1 MARKGSQKVRTG
13 CLTCKFRKI
22 KCDERKPD
30 CLRCAASG
38 RPCDGY
44 AVPRNELRRHQLQP
58 IPIFSDNRRRAEN
71 RAIQFFSEMVG
82 PNLSGPTEPYFWTH
96 LVLQSSTCE
105 PAVRHSLIAI
115 SSLYEDISKARTNE
129 FFSRVDPLHLNSLA
143 LTHYNAAI
151 KELVNITDQG
161 LVLLIC
167 VLFICIELLQSD
179 RDAALRHYRYGN
191 AILDLFD
198 PEDTSWVCQWL
209 RPQFHRLQ
217 TLHHFFGDRSESSG
231 KHDML
236 RKTPVFFST
245 LKEAEENMDDIFNQS
260 FQLVRRGARY
270 RVGGQQHEQPGPDL
284 LEEQRRLRRLLNVW
298 YTVFNNLEA
307 KSNCQPASITA
318 VQRAY
323 LLSKYRL
330 CRIWAAMVFS
340 PSEMDYDKYEDDYRR
355 MVEDLG
361 QAADERTRS
370 RSRNNFEFEM
380 GFLVPIFF
388 MTIKCRYLD
397 LRVQA
402 LHYLKV
408 LAAPREALWEKEGMY
423 ALARR
428 IIEIEHELLLDTDGK
443 PPATLSSTFRELPP
457 DEKRVVHVVTG
468 LTGEHSNE
476 FYGHQVQGRN
486 VVFVLK
492 SPDNGV
498 LFRPDVL
505 GEEPVPLPAWSPEA
519 TKREV
524 LARGARI

>member
-1 MARKGSQKVRTG
+1 M
-13 CLTCKFRKI
+13 
-22 KCDERKPD
+22 
-30 CLRCAASG
+30 
-38 RPCDGY
+38 
-44 AVPRNELRRHQLQP
+44 
-58 IPIFSDNRRRAEN
+58 RAEN

-115 SSLYEDISKARTNE
+115 SSLYEDISKARTNGT
-129 FFSRVDPLHLNSLA
+129 SSKVNQLHLNSLA

-151 KELVNITDQG
+151 KELIIIKDQG

-167 VLFICIELLQSD
+167 VLFICIELLQLD
-179 RDAALRHYRYGN
+179 RDAALRHYRHGN
-191 AILDLFD
+191 SILDLFD
-198 PEDTSWVCQWL
+198 PQDTSWVCEWL

-217 TLHHFFGDRSESSG
+217 TLHHFFGDRFESFG
-231 KHDML
+231 QHDTL
-236 RKTPVFFST
+236 RKTPIFFST
-245 LKEAEENMDDIFNQS
+245 LKYAEETMDKIFNHS
-260 FQLVRRGARY
+260 FQLVRRGVNY
-270 RVGGQQHEQPGPDL
+270 RAGGQQLEQPGPDL
-284 LEEQRRLRRLLNVW
+284 LEEQRSLRHLLNVW

-307 KSNCQPASITA
+307 RSTCRPMSITA

-330 CRIWAAMVFS
+330 CRIWTAMVFS
-340 PSEMDYDKYEDDYRR
+340 PSEMDYDKYEDEYRR

-361 QAADERTRS
+361 QAADERTRG

-397 LRVQA
+397 LRVRA

-408 LAAPREALWEKEGMY
+408 LAAPREALWEKDGMY

-428 IIEIEHELLLDTDGK
+428 IIEIEHGLLLDTDGK
-443 PPATLSSTFRELPP
+443 PLATLGATCWGLPP
-457 DEKRVVHVVTG
+457 NEKRVVHVVTG
-468 LTGEHSNE
+468 WTGERSND
-476 FYGHQVQGRN
+476 FCGHHVQGRN
-486 VVFVLK
+486 VVFVFK
-492 SPDNGV
+492 SPDDGV
-498 LFRPDVL
+498 FFQPDVL
-505 GEEPVPLPAWSPEA
+505 GEEPVLLPAWSPET